1 MTQPAVASAM
11 SASAIEPQ
19 VWNKWLAKNREEEK
33 AYSAKWRSRAGT
45 LLFVLAIAAIVYLF
59 VR

>member
-1 MTQPAVASAM
+1 M